1 MNPWAKHI
9 LWGMLLLAVASG
21 CTSGQPGDG
30 AGAAIV
36 GQPIGGD
43 VNALPFARVSLDA
56 VNLYG
61 VSDPAGRYV
70 IPGVPAGT
78 YTLRVA
84 KWNTPLVTLPITI
97 DPDQL
102 PTIDLGRIGNATS
115 NSQVT
120 VSWPT
125 LGTGVFSLAGRVL
138 DSAGNGINE
147 VEVLLVYGDGALART
162 VTDAEG
168 TPAVDGLFSLTGL
181 PDQPVRLI
189 IGQEGLRPFVVE
201 NPFESLPQTG
211 DDFTTGD
218 VTLQSVLPAGSD
230 PAIVTVEVRAES
242 DGRLLTGI
250 PVHLSVTDPE
260 RPLIDRFGI
269 GGITGSAGR
278 WTFTGIPG
286 GMTYQVWAG
295 SGSFFPETS
304 AVALTAGENR
314 TITLTLPDSGGTE
327 HPYLAD

>member
-1 MNPWAKHI
+1 MTRKALLQRWM
-9 LWGMLLLAVASG
+9 GLLLLVLATG

-97 DPDQL
+97 DPDQE
-102 PTIDLGRIGNATS
+102 PIIDLGRIGSAET
-115 NSQVT
+115 SQVSVT
-120 VSWPT
+120 WPT
-125 LGTGVFSLAGRVL
+125 LGTGVFSLSGRVH
-138 DSAGNGINE
+138 DSVGNGINE
-147 VEVLLVYGDGALART
+147 VEVLLVYGNGALART
-162 VTDAEG
+162 VTDTSGSPES
-168 TPAVDGLFSLTGL
+168 DGVFALTGL

-201 NPFESLPQTG
+201 DPFDNLPQVG
-211 DDFTTGD
+211 NEFTTGE
-218 VTLQSVLPAGSD
+218 VTLMSVLPEGAD

-269 GGITGSAGR
+269 GGITASNGH
-278 WTFTGIPG
+278 WTFTGVPG
-286 GMTYQVWAG
+286 GLSYQVWAG
-295 SGSFFPETS
+295 SGAFFPQLAT
-304 AVALTAGENR
+304 VALDAGETR
-314 TITLTLPDSGGTE
+314 TIILTLPDAGGTE
-327 HPYLAD
+327 HPYLTD